1 MRVLSIALLALCLG
15 GCAALQPKNQIIELQ
30 QQADAAYAQ
39 ADYAQASALYRR
51 LTLKLPTDAGVRYQ
65 LGNSLAR
72 QGDNPAAI
80 ASYRDALVRDPQHA
94 RSWHNLLQVQL
105 REATLTAGE
114 MQRYLN
120 AQTPYAERA
129 LRRAEQLLD
138 TLPATE

>member
-1 MRVLSIALLALCLG
+1 MRVLSIALLALCLS
-15 GCAALQPKNQIIELQ
+15 GCAGLQPKNQIIELQ
-30 QQADAAYAQ
+30 QQADAAYAKGQ
-39 ADYAQASALYRR
+39 YAQASEMYRS

-72 QGDNPAAI
+72 NGDNTGAI

-105 REATLTAGE
+105 REATLTAAE

-120 AQTPYAERA
+120 AQTPYAEKA
-129 LRRAEQLLD
+129 LGRAEQLLE
-138 TLPATE
+138 LFPAAE